1 MAMAMAMATV
11 LDDIVQQL
19 LQALPGDAPAGR
31 WMRYER
37 EFMEIPKLR
46 EEDDPSLPMGEWERP
61 IVKADWRKVAD
72 ACVQL
77 MRNHTK
83 DFQLAGWLCD
93 AWIRTARM
101 DGLCAGLLL
110 TSGLAERYWGDA
122 WPAIEDGDTDRRVAP
137 FVWMNANLPMTLRLN
152 VVLLPTALHRAKA
165 VTLLDWERAPTADDA
180 KSGDGQPLSR
190 REIRDSVQPSDG
202 NGLRELSR
210 HASEGLATL
219 QALGGCL
226 DDKLG
231 QDSPSLSKIAAT
243 LEAARMAADS
253 LLQELPAPVEVPV
266 EAPVADVPVAEA
278 VAAVAKDGES
288 AGPSLESLESLESL
302 GQSLGQQSLQSL
314 GQSLGQSLESLGQP
328 LSFQSQAL
336 ENKAGVLQNSPQNKA
351 GVPQNA
357 QNALRSREQAYETL
371 MAVATYLQAIEPH
384 SPTPYLVQRAV
395 ALGQMGL
402 PQMVK
407 EVSASAGS
415 LDKFFEL
422 LGIAPPN

>member
-1 MAMAMAMATV
+1 MKAMVTTTV
-11 LDDIVQQL
+11 LEDIVQQL

-61 IVKADWRKVAD
+61 IVKADWRKVAN

-77 MRNHTK
+77 LRDHTK

-101 DGLCAGLLL
+101 DGLCAGLSLA
-110 TSGLAERYWGDA
+110 SGLAERYWDDA

-137 FVWMNANLPMTLRLN
+137 FVWMNANLPLTLRLN
-152 VVLLPTALHRAKA
+152 VVLLPAALHRADA

-180 KSGDGQPLSR
+180 KSGDGQPRSR
-190 REIRDSVQPSDG
+190 REIRDSVKPVDG
-202 NGLRELSR
+202 DGLRALSQR
-210 HASEGLATL
+210 ASEGLATL
-219 QALGGCL
+219 HLLSGYL

-231 QDSPSLSKIAAT
+231 QESPSLSKLVAT
-243 LEAARMAADS
+243 LEAVRMAAES
-253 LLQELPAPVEVPV
+253 LLQELPAPVV
-266 EAPVADVPVAEA
+266 EAPVEELAPDASGTGNAGAAGSGADADSGA
-278 VAAVAKDGES
+278 HA
-288 AGPSLESLESLESL
+288 
-302 GQSLGQQSLQSL
+302 
-314 GQSLGQSLESLGQP
+314 
-328 LSFQSQAL
+328 
-336 ENKAGVLQNSPQNKA
+336 
-351 GVPQNA
+351 VPQVANQA
-357 QNALRSREQAYETL
+357 ANQATNQSTNQATASVQGRPAVFSNREQAYAALAEIAAFLKT
-371 MAVATYLQAIEPH
+371 VEPH
-384 SPTPYLVQRAV
+384 SPTPYMVQRAV
-395 ALGQMGL
+395 SLGKMGL

>member
-1 MAMAMAMATV
+1 MKAMTTTA

-19 LQALPGDAPAGR
+19 LQALPGGAPAGR

-61 IVKADWRKVAD
+61 IVKADWRKVAN

-77 MRNHTK
+77 LRDHTK

-101 DGLCAGLLL
+101 DGLCAGLALA
-110 TSGLAERYWGDA
+110 SGLAERYWADA
-122 WPAIEDGDTDRRVAP
+122 WPVIEDGDTDRRVAP
-137 FVWMNANLPMTLRLN
+137 FVWMNANLPLTLRLN
-152 VVLLPTALHRAKA
+152 VVLLPAALHRAEA

-180 KSGDGQPLSR
+180 RSGDGQPRSR
-190 REIRDSVQPSDG
+190 REIRDSVKPVDG
-202 NGLRELSR
+202 DGLRALSQR
-210 HASEGLATL
+210 AAEGLATL
-219 QALGGCL
+219 HALSDCL
-226 DDKLG
+226 DGKLG
-231 QDSPSLSKIAAT
+231 QESPSLIKLGAT
-243 LEAARMAADS
+243 LEAVRMAADS
-253 LLQELPAPVEVPV
+253 LLQELPAPVV
-266 EAPVADVPVAEA
+266 EAPVEELAPDTS
-278 VAAVAKDGES
+278 GTGS
-288 AGPSLESLESLESL
+288 AGVAGSGANADS
-302 GQSLGQQSLQSL
+302 GAHAATQVADQTTN
-314 GQSLGQSLESLGQP
+314 
-328 LSFQSQAL
+328 QATASVQGRPAVFS
-336 ENKAGVLQNSPQNKA
+336 N
-351 GVPQNA
+351 
-357 QNALRSREQAYETL
+357 REQAYEALAEIAAFLKT
-371 MAVATYLQAIEPH
+371 VEPH